1 VGGDEKARRSTVQPA
16 IPLSGPDLTEDD
28 IRAVADVL
36 RSGRLSLGPAL
47 ERFESRF
54 AERTGRAH
62 AVGVN
67 SGTSGLHLCVRALG
81 IGEGDE
87 VITTPFSFVASTN
100 CILFERARPVFVDID
115 PETYNL
121 DPALIARSITPRTK
135 AILAVEVFGNCAGF
149 EEYERIARGHD
160 LALIEDSCEALGG
173 RLGGRPVGSF
183 GDCSVFGFYPNKQ
196 ITTGEGGI
204 VVTDE
209 PRLADLCRSM
219 RNQGRADE
227 GGWLDHVRLGYN
239 YRLSEIS
246 AALGERQLARLEE
259 IVARRRELAGL
270 YHALLADVEDVRLP
284 PQHDL
289 DSASWFVYV
298 VRLADRYDRADRQAV
313 LSSLRRR
320 GIGCR
325 AYFPPIHLLPH
336 VRAACGTGEGEFPHA
351 ERLADR
357 TIALPFFNGLDAER
371 VAEVV
376 DALKAALVESR

>member
-1 VGGDEKARRSTVQPA
+1 MQPA

-47 ERFESRF
+47 GRFERRF
-54 AERTGRAH
+54 AELTGREH

-100 CILFERARPVFVDID
+100 CILFEGARPVFVDID

-121 DPALIARSITPRTK
+121 DPGLIDSAVTPRTK

-149 EEYERIARGHD
+149 DEYERIARRHG

-173 RLGGRPVGSF
+173 RLDGRPAGSF
-183 GDCSVFGFYPNKQ
+183 GQCSVFGFYPNKQ

-204 VVTDE
+204 VLTDD
-209 PRLADLCRSM
+209 PQLASLCRSM
-219 RNQGRADE
+219 RNQGRSDE

-246 AALGERQLARLEE
+246 AVLGERQLARLDE
-259 IVARRRELAGL
+259 IVARRREVAEA

-284 PQHDL
+284 PQGDPAW
-289 DSASWFVYV
+289 ASWFVYV
-298 VRLADRYDRADRQAV
+298 VRLADRYGRADRDA
-313 LSSLRRR
+313 LLASLRRR

-336 VRAACGTGEGEFPHA
+336 IRARCHTGEGEFPHA

-357 TIALPFFNGLDAER
+357 TVALPFFNGLGAGH

-376 DALKAALVESR
+376 DALKASLCELP